1 MADVL
6 SFQKRS
12 MKYFTYFT
20 KTKLM
25 DYKTKNADTILSP
38 REKKNKKEKNQ
49 TNKQPDNT
57 ECIFIHNLEHDSC
70 HGST

>member
-38 REKKNKKEKNQ
+38 REKKNKKEKKP
-49 TNKQPDNT
+49 NKQT
-57 ECIFIHNLEHDSC
+57 
-70 HGST
+70 TW